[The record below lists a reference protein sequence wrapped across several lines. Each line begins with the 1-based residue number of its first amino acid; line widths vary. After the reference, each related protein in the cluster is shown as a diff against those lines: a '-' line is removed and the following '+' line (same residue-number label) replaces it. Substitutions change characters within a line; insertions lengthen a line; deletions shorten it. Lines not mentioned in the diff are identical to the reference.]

1 MRIAYLECFSGISG
15 DMLLGALLHAG
26 VSQDLLQRT
35 VTALNIEAELRI
47 SRVDRSGISATK
59 VDVLVN
65 GKLADHAQ
73 RSPEDTPQHHDHS
86 HPQVHE
92 HSHEHQASKAAI
104 PTSDRHSHAREHRPD
119 HQHGRSLSE
128 IREIIR
134 NAELPLPA
142 RDAAVGVFEL
152 LGETEAEIHNV
163 PLESIH

>member
-15 DMLLGALLHAG
+15 DMMLGALLHAG

-35 VTALNIEAELRI
+35 VTALNIGAELRI
-47 SRVDRSGISATK
+47 SRVDRSGISATR

-65 GKLADHAQ
+65 GKLADRPQ
-73 RSPEDTPQHHDHS
+73 SSPEQTHRHHDHS

-104 PTSDRHSHAREHRPD
+104 STSDRSSHSREHGPN

-134 NAELPLPA
+134 NADIPPPA
-142 RDAAVGVFEL
+142 TDAGV
-152 LGETEAEIHNV
+152 
-163 PLESIH
+163 